1 MSLQC
6 SWIKRAA
13 NNTIDNW
20 RLQLHLHTGGNPLS
34 GSLDCFVT
42 DKHPILNGIMN
53 SFFKLKECF
62 YLRNDNFLESYLLGN
77 PCLLDRENN
86 WLKDDIWL
94 GTKNDVEYHRFLLSA
109 LKIRDIVDVNGNL
122 KPRQSVCEIL
132 RIDIPVP
139 VYTTMN
145 AALDRSK
152 KIAHRKNLEIQHDE
166 AGDIATFLK
175 KF

>member
-1 MSLQC
+1 
-6 SWIKRAA
+6 
-13 NNTIDNW
+13 
-20 RLQLHLHTGGNPLS
+20 
-34 GSLDCFVT
+34 
-42 DKHPILNGIMN
+42 
-53 SFFKLKECF
+53 
-62 YLRNDNFLESYLLGN
+62 
-77 PCLLDRENN
+77 
-86 WLKDDIWL
+86 
-94 GTKNDVEYHRFLLSA
+94 
-109 LKIRDIVDVNGNL
+109 VDVNGNL

-152 KIAHRKNLEIQHDE
+152 KIAHHKNLEIQHDE